1 MFSSLNDSESGGER
15 SQRAPG
21 IRRQRAQHGE
31 YYEAS
36 IITGLAPTSGVAES
50 GTKRPSRRRYTIF
63 LHLACDVEPATA
75 KSTNRLKHDKAG
87 TEGEKPKAPAWR
99 SATN

>member
-50 GTKRPSRRRYTIF
+50 GIKRPSGRLF